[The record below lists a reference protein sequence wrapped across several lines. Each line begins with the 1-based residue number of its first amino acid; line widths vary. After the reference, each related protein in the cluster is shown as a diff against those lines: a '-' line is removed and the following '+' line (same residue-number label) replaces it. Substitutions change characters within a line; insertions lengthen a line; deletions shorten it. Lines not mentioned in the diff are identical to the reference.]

1 MTDQRTSREDLKMKH
16 IVCAVALT
24 AGLATAVHADTW
36 DMPTPYG
43 DTTFHTQNIMQ
54 FAEDVAAATD
64 GALEITVHSAGS
76 LFPHGEIK
84 NAVRSGQVP
93 IGEFF
98 LSRLVNEDA
107 AYGLDSQPFLATS
120 YEDAACLWQAQKPV
134 VTKLLAKQGLM
145 PLFSV
150 PWPAQGLYT
159 NGEIAT
165 VEDLAGLRF
174 RAYNAALEEFA
185 ILVGA
190 APVQVEASNIPQ
202 AFATGQ
208 VEAMITSPSTG
219 ANSTAWDFVT
229 HYTPINAWVP
239 KNIVVVNERA
249 FRRLPEDVQ
258 TAVLEAAA
266 AAETRGWEMSAAQAE
281 AKTAVLAENGIVI
294 YEPSSELTGGLQ
306 AIGARMLES
315 WRSGASDA
323 ALSILSAFQQQ
334 DCETAR

>member
-1 MTDQRTSREDLKMKH
+1 MKH
-16 IVCAVALT
+16 FALAST
-24 AGLATAVHADTW
+24 LALGVATAASADTW

-43 DTTFHTQNIMQ
+43 DATFHTQNITQ
-54 FAEDVAAATD
+54 FAEEVAAATD
-64 GALEITVHSAGS
+64 GALEITVHSGGS
-76 LFPHGEIK
+76 LFPHGEIR
-84 NAVRSGQVP
+84 NVVRSGQVP

-98 LSRLVNEDA
+98 LSLLVNDDA
-107 AYGLDSQPFLATS
+107 AFGIDSQPFVATS
-120 YEDAACLWQAQKPV
+120 YEDAARLWAAQEPV
-134 VTKLLAKQGLM
+134 ITELLAEQGLM

-185 ILVGA
+185 TLANA
-190 APVQVEASNIPQ
+190 APVQVEAPDIPQ

-208 VEAMITSPSTG
+208 VEAMVTSPSTG

-239 KNIVVVNERA
+239 KNIVVVNQRA

-258 TAVLEAAA
+258 GAVMA
-266 AAETRGWEMSAAQAE
+266 AAEAAEARGWEMSAAE
-281 AKTAVLAENGIVI
+281 ADAQTAVLAENGMIIV
-294 YEPSSELTGGLQ
+294 EPSAELTAGLQ
-306 AIGARMLES
+306 EIGAQMLEN
-315 WRSGASDA
+315 WQANASDA
-323 ALSILSAFQQQ
+323 ALSILTTYQGQ
-334 DCETAR
+334 